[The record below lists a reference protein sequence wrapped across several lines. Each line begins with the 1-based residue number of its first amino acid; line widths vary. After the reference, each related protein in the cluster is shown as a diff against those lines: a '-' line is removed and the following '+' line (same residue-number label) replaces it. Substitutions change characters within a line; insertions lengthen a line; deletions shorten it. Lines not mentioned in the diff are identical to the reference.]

1 MLDFRRQTNSLSTPL
16 ATLHGA
22 RVDTRDQLG
31 RPPFIG
37 TSKMSQPLTIAQRL
51 AMGFGL
57 VLSLMILVAL
67 VGIQRV
73 HVIDSSL
80 SEVNDGASL
89 KQRYAINFRGSVH
102 DRAIAIRDL
111 VLARDPVAMNTQLQ
125 NIERLNAFYQES
137 AAPLDRLVAG
147 NHSSAEEQRQLSQI
161 KAIESS
167 ARDLT
172 QRLISQRQ
180 SGDIEGAQ
188 ALLAREVAAAYTEW
202 LKRINA
208 FIDLQE
214 KDITA
219 SLDGVRATAGGF
231 GLLIV
236 TVTSVAILLSVIV
249 SLLIIRRLRSTLGAE
264 PHQVADVIQRLAGGA
279 LDQRI
284 DTRYPNSVMGA
295 VKDMSAR
302 LGDTIAQVRSA
313 ANELNLASDQLRAT
327 SASNNRQLQAQSEE
341 AEQMAAAINQM
352 AATVNEVAGYA
363 GTAASATRNADGEVE
378 TGSQLVTQGGQAIQ
392 ELAKVL
398 DAAAEQVEQLA
409 RDSSNIETIIAV
421 ITAIA
426 GQTNLLALN
435 AAIEAARAGEHGRGF
450 AVVADEV
457 RSLAS
462 RTQTSTREISG
473 MIEQLQAGA
482 SGAAQI
488 MQTSSQM
495 ARKTVEQNAE
505 TEQALGRI
513 RQEVGAI
520 KDMNAQIASAA
531 QQQSLVAEDVNQN
544 ISRIHASTVETTAGS
559 TQVSAAGEELSALA
573 RRLLERVS
581 FFKA

>member
-1 MLDFRRQTNSLSTPL
+1 
-16 ATLHGA
+16 
-22 RVDTRDQLG
+22 
-31 RPPFIG
+31 
-37 TSKMSQPLTIAQRL
+37 MSQPLTIAQRL

>member
-1 MLDFRRQTNSLSTPL
+1 
-16 ATLHGA
+16 
-22 RVDTRDQLG
+22 
-31 RPPFIG
+31 
-37 TSKMSQPLTIAQRL
+37 MSQPLTIAQRL

-73 HVIDSSL
+73 QVIDSSL
-80 SEVNDGASL
+80 SEVNEGASL

-111 VLARDPVAMNTQLQ
+111 VLAREPAALNTQLQ
-125 NIERLNAFYQES
+125 NIERLNTFYQES
-137 AAPLDRLVAG
+137 AAPLDRLVAAA
-147 NHSSAEEQRQLSQI
+147 NSSAEEQRQLGQI

-167 ARDLT
+167 ARELT
-172 QRLISQRQ
+172 QRLIDQRQ

-188 ALLAREVAAAYTEW
+188 ALLSREVAAAYLEW
-202 LKRINA
+202 LKHINA
-208 FIDLQE
+208 FIDLQQ
-214 KDITA
+214 KDITT
-219 SLDGVRATAGGF
+219 SLDGVRATAGSF

-236 TVTSVAILLSVIV
+236 AVTSVAILLSVFV

-264 PHQVADVIQRLAGGA
+264 PHQVAEVIQHLAGGA

-284 DTRYPNSVMGA
+284 ETRYPNSVMGA

-313 ANELNLASDQLRAT
+313 ASELNLASDQLRAT
-327 SASNNRQLQAQSEE
+327 SANNNRQLQAQSEE

-392 ELAKVL
+392 ELARVL
-398 DAAAEQVEQLA
+398 DSAAERVEQLA

-421 ITAIA
+421 ITSIA
-426 GQTNLLALN
+426 DQTNLLALN

-457 RSLAS
+457 RSLAN

-495 ARKTVEQNAE
+495 ARKTVEQTAE

-559 TQVSAAGEELSALA
+559 TQVSAASEELSSLA
-573 RRLLERVS
+573 RRLIERVS
-581 FFKA
+581 FFRV

>member
-1 MLDFRRQTNSLSTPL
+1 
-16 ATLHGA
+16 
-22 RVDTRDQLG
+22 
-31 RPPFIG
+31 
-37 TSKMSQPLTIAQRL
+37 MSQPLTIAQRL

-57 VLSLMILVAL
+57 VLSLMILIAL

-73 HVIDSSL
+73 QVIDSSL
-80 SEVNDGASL
+80 GEVSEGASL

-111 VLARDPVAMNTQLQ
+111 VLARDTTALNDQLQ
-125 NIERLNAFYQES
+125 NIERLHGFYQES
-137 AAPLDRLVAG
+137 AAPLDRLVAD
-147 NHSSAEEQRQLSQI
+147 NTSSAEEQRQLAQI

-167 ARDLT
+167 ARELT
-172 QRLISQRQ
+172 QRLISLRQ
-180 SGDIEGAQ
+180 GGDVEGAQ
-188 ALLAREVAAAYTEW
+188 TLLSTEVAAAYLEW
-202 LKRINA
+202 LKRINT

-214 KDITA
+214 REITT
-219 SLDGVRATAGGF
+219 SLDGVRETAGSF
-231 GLLIV
+231 ARLIV
-236 TVTSVAILLSVIV
+236 AVTTIAILLSVIV
-249 SLLIIRRLRSTLGAE
+249 SMLIIRKMRSTLGAE
-264 PHQVADVIQRLAGGA
+264 PHDVALVIRRLADGA

-284 DTRYPNSVMGA
+284 DTRYPGSVMGA

-302 LGDTIAQVRSA
+302 LSDTISQVRSA
-313 ANELNLASDQLRAT
+313 ADELNHCSQQLLTT

-363 GTAASATRNADGEVE
+363 GTAASATRTADTEVE
-378 TGSQLVTQGGQAIQ
+378 HGSHLVMQGGQAIQ
-392 ELAKVL
+392 ELATVL
-398 DAAAEQVEQLA
+398 DSAADKVEQLS
-409 RDSSNIETIIAV
+409 RDSTNIETIIAV

-426 GQTNLLALN
+426 DQTNLLALN

-457 RSLAS
+457 RSLAN
-462 RTQTSTREISG
+462 RTQASTREISS

-495 ARKTVEQNAE
+495 ARKTVEQTAA

-520 KDMNAQIASAA
+520 KDMSAQIASAA

-544 ISRIHASTVETTAGS
+544 ISRIHASTLETTAGS
-559 TQVSAAGEELSALA
+559 TQVSAASQELSSLA
-573 RRLLERVS
+573 RRLMERVS

>member
-1 MLDFRRQTNSLSTPL
+1 
-16 ATLHGA
+16 
-22 RVDTRDQLG
+22 
-31 RPPFIG
+31 
-37 TSKMSQPLTIAQRL
+37 MSQPLTIAQRL

-73 HVIDSSL
+73 QVIDNSL
-80 SEVNDGASL
+80 SEVNEGASL

-111 VLARDPVAMNTQLQ
+111 VLAREPAALNTQLQ
-125 NIERLNAFYQES
+125 NIERLNTFYQES
-137 AAPLDRLVAG
+137 AAPLDRLVAAA
-147 NHSSAEEQRQLSQI
+147 NSSAEEQRQLGQI

-167 ARDLT
+167 ARELT
-172 QRLISQRQ
+172 QRLIDQRQ

-188 ALLAREVAAAYTEW
+188 ALLSREVAAAYLEW
-202 LKRINA
+202 LKHINA
-208 FIDLQE
+208 FIDLQQ
-214 KDITA
+214 KDITT
-219 SLDGVRATAGGF
+219 SLDGVRATAGSF

-236 TVTSVAILLSVIV
+236 AVTSVAILLSVFV

-264 PHQVADVIQRLAGGA
+264 PHQVAEVIQRLAGGA

-284 DTRYPNSVMGA
+284 ETRYPNSVMGA

-313 ANELNLASDQLRAT
+313 ASELNLASDQLRAT
-327 SASNNRQLQAQSEE
+327 SANNNRQLQAQSEE

-392 ELAKVL
+392 ELARVL
-398 DAAAEQVEQLA
+398 DSAAERVEQLA

-421 ITAIA
+421 ITSIA
-426 GQTNLLALN
+426 DQTNLLALN

-457 RSLAS
+457 RSLAN

-495 ARKTVEQNAE
+495 ARKTVEQTAE

-559 TQVSAAGEELSALA
+559 TQVSAASEELSSLA
-573 RRLLERVS
+573 RRLIERVS
-581 FFKA
+581 FFRV

>member
-1 MLDFRRQTNSLSTPL
+1 
-16 ATLHGA
+16 
-22 RVDTRDQLG
+22 
-31 RPPFIG
+31 
-37 TSKMSQPLTIAQRL
+37 MSQPLTIAQRL

-73 HVIDSSL
+73 QVIDSSL
-80 SEVNDGASL
+80 SEVNEGASL

-111 VLARDPVAMNTQLQ
+111 VLAREPAALNTQLQ
-125 NIERLNAFYQES
+125 NIERLNTFYQES
-137 AAPLDRLVAG
+137 AAPLDRLVAAA
-147 NHSSAEEQRQLSQI
+147 NSSAEEQRQLGQI

-167 ARDLT
+167 ARQLT
-172 QRLISQRQ
+172 QRLIDQRQ

-188 ALLAREVAAAYTEW
+188 TLLSREVAAAYLEW
-202 LKRINA
+202 LKHINA
-208 FIDLQE
+208 FIDLQQ
-214 KDITA
+214 KDITT
-219 SLDGVRATAGGF
+219 SLDGVRATAGSF

-236 TVTSVAILLSVIV
+236 AVTSVAILLSVFV

-264 PHQVADVIQRLAGGA
+264 PHQVAEVIQRLAGGA

-284 DTRYPNSVMGA
+284 ETRYPNSVMGA

-313 ANELNLASDQLRAT
+313 ASELNLASDQLRAT
-327 SASNNRQLQAQSEE
+327 SANNNRQLQAQSEE

-392 ELAKVL
+392 ELARVL
-398 DAAAEQVEQLA
+398 DSAAERVEQLA

-421 ITAIA
+421 ITSIA
-426 GQTNLLALN
+426 DQTNLLALN

-457 RSLAS
+457 RSLAN

-495 ARKTVEQNAE
+495 ARKTVEQTAE

-559 TQVSAAGEELSALA
+559 TQVSAASEELSSLA
-573 RRLLERVS
+573 RRLIERVS
-581 FFKA
+581 FFRA

>member
-1 MLDFRRQTNSLSTPL
+1 
-16 ATLHGA
+16 
-22 RVDTRDQLG
+22 
-31 RPPFIG
+31 
-37 TSKMSQPLTIAQRL
+37 MSQPLTIAQRL

-73 HVIDSSL
+73 QVIDSSL
-80 SEVNDGASL
+80 SEVNEGASL

-111 VLARDPVAMNTQLQ
+111 VLANDSATLNVQLQ
-125 NIERLNAFYQES
+125 NIERLDGFYQQS
-137 AAPLDRLVAG
+137 AAPLDRLLGAA
-147 NHSSAEEQRQLSQI
+147 NSSAEEQRQLGQI

-167 ARDLT
+167 ARELT
-172 QRLISQRQ
+172 QRLIKQRQ

-188 ALLAREVAAAYTEW
+188 ALLSREVAAAYTEW

-214 KDITA
+214 KDITT
-219 SLDGVRATAGGF
+219 SLEGVRATAGSF

-236 TVTSVAILLSVIV
+236 AVTSVAILLSVIV

-264 PHQVADVIQRLAGGA
+264 PHQVAEVIQRLAGGA

-302 LGDTIAQVRSA
+302 LSDTIAQVRSA
-313 ANELNLASDQLRAT
+313 ASELNLSADQLRAT
-327 SASNNRQLQAQSEE
+327 SASNNRQLQSQSAE

-398 DAAAEQVEQLA
+398 DTAAERVEQLA

-421 ITAIA
+421 ITSIA
-426 GQTNLLALN
+426 DQTNLLALN

-462 RTQTSTREISG
+462 RTQSSTREISG

-488 MQTSSQM
+488 MQTSSEM
-495 ARKTVEQNAE
+495 ARKTVAQTAE

-513 RQEVGAI
+513 RQEVRAI
-520 KDMNAQIASAA
+520 MDMNAQIASAA
-531 QQQSLVAEDVNQN
+531 QQQSLVADDVNQN
-544 ISRIHASTVETTAGS
+544 ISRIHASTLETTAGS
-559 TQVSAAGEELSALA
+559 TQVSVASEELSALA
-573 RRLLERVS
+573 RRLIERVS

>member
-1 MLDFRRQTNSLSTPL
+1 
-16 ATLHGA
+16 
-22 RVDTRDQLG
+22 
-31 RPPFIG
+31 
-37 TSKMSQPLTIAQRL
+37 MSQPLTIAQRL

-73 HVIDSSL
+73 QVIDSSL
-80 SEVNDGASL
+80 SDVSEGASL

-111 VLARDPVAMNTQLQ
+111 VLAREPAALNEQLQ
-125 NIERLNAFYQES
+125 NIERLDAFYQQS
-137 AAPLDRLVAG
+137 AAPLDKLLTA
-147 NHSSAEEQRQLSQI
+147 STASAEEQRQLSQI
-161 KAIESS
+161 KAIENT
-167 ARDLT
+167 ARQLT
-172 QRLISQRQ
+172 QQLISQRQ
-180 SGDIEGAQ
+180 GGNIEGAQ
-188 ALLAREVAAAYTEW
+188 TLLSRDVAGVYTEW

-214 KDITA
+214 KDITI
-219 SLDGVRATAGGF
+219 SLDGVRETAGSF

-236 TVTSVAILLSVIV
+236 TVTSVAILLSVVV

-264 PHQVADVIQRLAGGA
+264 PHQVAEVIQRLAGGA

-284 DTRYPNSVMGA
+284 ETRYPNSVMGA

-313 ANELNLASDQLRAT
+313 ANELNLASDQLRTT
-327 SASNNRQLQAQSEE
+327 SASNNRQLQAQSAE

-363 GTAASATRNADGEVE
+363 GNAASATRNADGEVE
-378 TGSQLVTQGGQAIQ
+378 TGSQLVTQGGKAIQ

-426 GQTNLLALN
+426 DQTNLLALN

-495 ARKTVEQNAE
+495 ARKTVEQTAE

-559 TQVSAAGEELSALA
+559 TQVSAASEELSSLA

-581 FFKA
+581 FFRA

>member
-1 MLDFRRQTNSLSTPL
+1 
-16 ATLHGA
+16 
-22 RVDTRDQLG
+22 
-31 RPPFIG
+31 
-37 TSKMSQPLTIAQRL
+37 MSQPLTIAQRL

-73 HVIDSSL
+73 QVIDSSL
-80 SEVNDGASL
+80 SKVNDGASL

-111 VLARDPVAMNTQLQ
+111 VLAREPAALNEQLQ
-125 NIERLNAFYQES
+125 NIERLDAFYQQS
-137 AAPLDRLVAG
+137 AAPLDKLLAA
-147 NHSSAEEQRQLSQI
+147 STASAEEQRQLSQI
-161 KAIESS
+161 KAIENT
-167 ARDLT
+167 ARQLT
-172 QRLISQRQ
+172 RQLISQRQ

-188 ALLAREVAAAYTEW
+188 TLLSRDVAGAYTEW

-214 KDITA
+214 KDIIT
-219 SLDGVRATAGGF
+219 SLDGVRETAGSF

-236 TVTSVAILLSVIV
+236 TVTSVAILLSVVV

-264 PHQVADVIQRLAGGA
+264 PHQVAEVIQRLAGGA

-284 DTRYPNSVMGA
+284 ETRYPNSVMGA

-313 ANELNLASDQLRAT
+313 ADELNLASDQLRTT

-398 DAAAEQVEQLA
+398 DAAAGQVEQLA

-426 GQTNLLALN
+426 DQTNLLALN

-495 ARKTVEQNAE
+495 ARKTVEQTAE

-559 TQVSAAGEELSALA
+559 TQVFAASEELSSLA
-573 RRLLERVS
+573 RRLIERVS

>member
-1 MLDFRRQTNSLSTPL
+1 
-16 ATLHGA
+16 
-22 RVDTRDQLG
+22 
-31 RPPFIG
+31 
-37 TSKMSQPLTIAQRL
+37 
-51 AMGFGL
+51 
-57 VLSLMILVAL
+57 
-67 VGIQRV
+67 
-73 HVIDSSL
+73 
-80 SEVNDGASL
+80 
-89 KQRYAINFRGSVH
+89 VH

-111 VLARDPVAMNTQLQ
+111 VLAREPAALNTQLQ
-125 NIERLNAFYQES
+125 NIERLNTFYQES
-137 AAPLDRLVAG
+137 AAPLDRLVAAA
-147 NHSSAEEQRQLSQI
+147 NSSAEEQRQLGQI

-167 ARDLT
+167 ARQLT
-172 QRLISQRQ
+172 QRLINQRQ

-188 ALLAREVAAAYTEW
+188 TLLSREVAAAYLEW
-202 LKRINA
+202 LKHINA
-208 FIDLQE
+208 FIDLQQ
-214 KDITA
+214 KDITT
-219 SLDGVRATAGGF
+219 SLDGVRATAGSF

-236 TVTSVAILLSVIV
+236 AVTSVAILLSVFV

-264 PHQVADVIQRLAGGA
+264 PHQVAEVIQRLAGGA

-284 DTRYPNSVMGA
+284 ETRYPNSVMGA
-295 VKDMSAR
+295 VKDMSTR

-313 ANELNLASDQLRAT
+313 ASELNLASDQLRAT
-327 SASNNRQLQAQSEE
+327 SANNNRQLQAQSEE

-392 ELAKVL
+392 ELARVL
-398 DAAAEQVEQLA
+398 DSAAERVEQLA

-421 ITAIA
+421 ITSIA
-426 GQTNLLALN
+426 DQTNLLALN

-457 RSLAS
+457 RSLAN

-495 ARKTVEQNAE
+495 ARKTVEQTAE

-559 TQVSAAGEELSALA
+559 TQVSAASEELSSLA
-573 RRLLERVS
+573 RRLIERVS
-581 FFKA
+581 FFRV

>member
-1 MLDFRRQTNSLSTPL
+1 
-16 ATLHGA
+16 
-22 RVDTRDQLG
+22 
-31 RPPFIG
+31 
-37 TSKMSQPLTIAQRL
+37 MSQPLTIAQRL

-73 HVIDSSL
+73 QVIDSSL
-80 SEVNDGASL
+80 SEVNEGASL

-111 VLARDPVAMNTQLQ
+111 VLAREPAALNTQLQ
-125 NIERLNAFYQES
+125 NIERLNTFYQES
-137 AAPLDRLVAG
+137 AAPLDRLVAAA
-147 NHSSAEEQRQLSQI
+147 NSSAEEQRQLGQI

-167 ARDLT
+167 ARELT
-172 QRLISQRQ
+172 QRLIDQRQ

-188 ALLAREVAAAYTEW
+188 ALLSREVAAAYLEW
-202 LKRINA
+202 LKHINA
-208 FIDLQE
+208 FIDLQQ
-214 KDITA
+214 KDITT
-219 SLDGVRATAGGF
+219 SLDGVRATAGSF

-236 TVTSVAILLSVIV
+236 AVTSVAILLSVFV

-264 PHQVADVIQRLAGGA
+264 PHQVAEVIQHLAGGA

-284 DTRYPNSVMGA
+284 ETRYPNSVMGA

-327 SASNNRQLQAQSEE
+327 SANNNRQLQAQSEE

-392 ELAKVL
+392 ELARVL
-398 DAAAEQVEQLA
+398 DSAAERVEQLA

-421 ITAIA
+421 ITSIA
-426 GQTNLLALN
+426 DQTNLLALN

-457 RSLAS
+457 RSLAN

-495 ARKTVEQNAE
+495 ARKTVEQTAE

-559 TQVSAAGEELSALA
+559 TQVSAASEELSSLA
-573 RRLLERVS
+573 RRLIERVS
-581 FFKA
+581 FFRA

>member
-1 MLDFRRQTNSLSTPL
+1 
-16 ATLHGA
+16 
-22 RVDTRDQLG
+22 
-31 RPPFIG
+31 
-37 TSKMSQPLTIAQRL
+37 MSQPLTIAQRL

-73 HVIDSSL
+73 QVIDSSL
-80 SEVNDGASL
+80 SEVNEGASL

-111 VLARDPVAMNTQLQ
+111 VLAREPAALNTQLQ
-125 NIERLNAFYQES
+125 NIERLNTFYQES
-137 AAPLDRLVAG
+137 AAPLDRLVAAA
-147 NHSSAEEQRQLSQI
+147 NSSAEEQRQLGQI

-167 ARDLT
+167 ARELT
-172 QRLISQRQ
+172 QRLIDQRQ

-188 ALLAREVAAAYTEW
+188 ALLARDVAAAYTEW

-214 KDITA
+214 KDITT
-219 SLDGVRATAGGF
+219 SLDGVRATAGSF

-236 TVTSVAILLSVIV
+236 AVTSVAILLSVFV

-264 PHQVADVIQRLAGGA
+264 PHQVAEVIQRLAGGA

-284 DTRYPNSVMGA
+284 ETRYPNSVMGA

-313 ANELNLASDQLRAT
+313 ASELNLASDQLRAT
-327 SASNNRQLQAQSEE
+327 SANNNRQLQAQSEE

-392 ELAKVL
+392 ELARVL
-398 DAAAEQVEQLA
+398 DSAAERVEQLA

-421 ITAIA
+421 ITSIA
-426 GQTNLLALN
+426 DQTNLLALN

-457 RSLAS
+457 RSLAN

-495 ARKTVEQNAE
+495 ARKTVEQTAE

-559 TQVSAAGEELSALA
+559 TQVSAASEELSSLA
-573 RRLLERVS
+573 RRLIERVS
-581 FFKA
+581 FFRV

>member
-1 MLDFRRQTNSLSTPL
+1 
-16 ATLHGA
+16 
-22 RVDTRDQLG
+22 
-31 RPPFIG
+31 
-37 TSKMSQPLTIAQRL
+37 MSQPLTIAQRL

-73 HVIDSSL
+73 QVIDSSL
-80 SEVNDGASL
+80 SEVNEGASL

-111 VLARDPVAMNTQLQ
+111 VLARDPAALKDQLQ
-125 NIERLNAFYQES
+125 NIERLDAFYQQS
-137 AAPLDRLVAG
+137 AAPLDKLVAANG
-147 NHSSAEEQRQLSQI
+147 ASAEEQRQLDQI
-161 KAIESS
+161 KVIERT

-172 QRLISQRQ
+172 QRLINQRQ

-188 ALLAREVAAAYTEW
+188 ALLSREVAAAYLDW
-202 LKRINA
+202 LKHINA

-214 KDITA
+214 KDIIN
-219 SLDGVRATAGGF
+219 SLDGVRKTAGSF

-236 TVTSVAILLSVIV
+236 AVTSVAILLSVFV

-264 PHQVADVIQRLAGGA
+264 PHQVAEVIQRLAGGA

-284 DTRYPNSVMGA
+284 ETRYPNSVMGA

-313 ANELNLASDQLRAT
+313 ASELNLASDQLRAT
-327 SASNNRQLQAQSEE
+327 SANNNRQLQAQSEE

-363 GTAASATRNADGEVE
+363 DTAASATRNADGEVE

-398 DAAAEQVEQLA
+398 DSAAERVEQLA

-421 ITAIA
+421 ITSIA
-426 GQTNLLALN
+426 DQTNLLALN

-457 RSLAS
+457 RSLAN

-495 ARKTVEQNAE
+495 ARKTVEQTAE

-559 TQVSAAGEELSALA
+559 TQVSAASEELSSLA
-573 RRLLERVS
+573 RRLIERVS
-581 FFKA
+581 FFRA

>member
-1 MLDFRRQTNSLSTPL
+1 
-16 ATLHGA
+16 
-22 RVDTRDQLG
+22 
-31 RPPFIG
+31 
-37 TSKMSQPLTIAQRL
+37 MSQPLTIAQRL

-73 HVIDSSL
+73 QVIDSSL

-111 VLARDPVAMNTQLQ
+111 VLAREPAALHEQLQ
-125 NIERLNAFYQES
+125 NIKRLDAFYQQS
-137 AAPLDRLVAG
+137 AAPLDKLVAA
-147 NHSSAEEQRQLSQI
+147 STASAEEQRQLSQI
-161 KAIESS
+161 KAIENT
-167 ARDLT
+167 ARQLT
-172 QRLISQRQ
+172 QQLISQRQ
-180 SGDIEGAQ
+180 SGDMEGAQ
-188 ALLAREVAAAYTEW
+188 MLLSRDVAAAYTEW

-214 KDITA
+214 KDITT
-219 SLDGVRATAGGF
+219 SLDGVRETAGSF

-236 TVTSVAILLSVIV
+236 TVTSVAILLSVVV

-264 PHQVADVIQRLAGGA
+264 PHQVAEVIQRLAGGA

-421 ITAIA
+421 ITSIA
-426 GQTNLLALN
+426 DQTNLLALN

-495 ARKTVEQNAE
+495 ARKTVEQTAE

-559 TQVSAAGEELSALA
+559 TQVSAASEELSSLA

-581 FFKA
+581 FFRA

>member
-1 MLDFRRQTNSLSTPL
+1 
-16 ATLHGA
+16 
-22 RVDTRDQLG
+22 
-31 RPPFIG
+31 
-37 TSKMSQPLTIAQRL
+37 MSQPLTIAQRL

-73 HVIDSSL
+73 QVIDSSL
-80 SEVNDGASL
+80 SEVNEGASL

-111 VLARDPVAMNTQLQ
+111 VLARDPAAMDVQLR
-125 NIERLNAFYQES
+125 NIERLDGFYQQS
-137 AAPLDRLVAG
+137 AAPLDRLVAAAG
-147 NHSSAEEQRQLSQI
+147 SSAEEQRQLGQI
-161 KAIESS
+161 KTIERS
-167 ARDLT
+167 ARELT
-172 QRLISQRQ
+172 QRLIEQRQ
-180 SGDIEGAQ
+180 RGDIEGAQ
-188 ALLAREVAAAYTEW
+188 ALLSREVAALYTQW
-202 LKRINA
+202 LKDINA

-214 KDITA
+214 KDITS
-219 SLDGVRATAGGF
+219 SLDGVRATAGSF

-236 TVTSVAILLSVIV
+236 AVTSVAILLSVIV

-264 PHQVADVIQRLAGGA
+264 PHQVAEVIQRLAGGA

-284 DTRYPNSVMGA
+284 DTRYPHSVMGA

-302 LGDTIAQVRSA
+302 LGDTISQVRSA
-313 ANELNLASDQLRAT
+313 ASELNLSADQLRAT

-363 GTAASATRNADGEVE
+363 DTAASATRNADGEVE

-392 ELAKVL
+392 ELARVL
-398 DAAAEQVEQLA
+398 DAAAERVEQLA

-421 ITAIA
+421 ITSIA
-426 GQTNLLALN
+426 DQTNLLALN

-457 RSLAS
+457 RSLAN

-482 SGAAQI
+482 SSAAQI
-488 MQTSSQM
+488 MQTSSEM
-495 ARKTVEQNAE
+495 ARKTVAQTAE

-559 TQVSAAGEELSALA
+559 TQVSAASEELSSLT
-573 RRLLERVS
+573 RRLIERVS
-581 FFKA
+581 FFRA

>member
-1 MLDFRRQTNSLSTPL
+1 
-16 ATLHGA
+16 
-22 RVDTRDQLG
+22 
-31 RPPFIG
+31 
-37 TSKMSQPLTIAQRL
+37 MSQPLTIAQRL

-73 HVIDSSL
+73 QVIDSSL
-80 SEVNDGASL
+80 SEVNEGASL

-111 VLARDPVAMNTQLQ
+111 VLANDSATLNVQLQ
-125 NIERLNAFYQES
+125 NIERLDGFYQQS
-137 AAPLDRLVAG
+137 AAPLDRLLGAA
-147 NHSSAEEQRQLSQI
+147 NSSAEEQRQLGQI
-161 KAIESS
+161 KAIETS
-167 ARDLT
+167 ARELT
-172 QRLISQRQ
+172 QRLIKQRQ

-188 ALLAREVAAAYTEW
+188 ALLSREVAAAYTEW

-214 KDITA
+214 KDITT
-219 SLDGVRATAGGF
+219 SLEGVRATAGSF

-236 TVTSVAILLSVIV
+236 AVTSVAILLSVIV

-264 PHQVADVIQRLAGGA
+264 PHQVAEVIQRLAGGA

-302 LGDTIAQVRSA
+302 LSDTIAQVRSA
-313 ANELNLASDQLRAT
+313 ASELNLSADQLRAT
-327 SASNNRQLQAQSEE
+327 SASNNRQLQSQSAE

-378 TGSQLVTQGGQAIQ
+378 TGSQLVTHGGQAIQ
-392 ELAKVL
+392 ELARVL
-398 DAAAEQVEQLA
+398 DTAAERVEQLA

-421 ITAIA
+421 ITSIA
-426 GQTNLLALN
+426 DQTNLLALN

-462 RTQTSTREISG
+462 RTQSSTREISG

-488 MQTSSQM
+488 MQTSSEM
-495 ARKTVEQNAE
+495 ARKTVAQTAE

-513 RQEVGAI
+513 RQEVRAI
-520 KDMNAQIASAA
+520 MDMNAQIASAA
-531 QQQSLVAEDVNQN
+531 QQQSLVADDVNQN
-544 ISRIHASTVETTAGS
+544 ISRIHASTLETTAGS
-559 TQVSAAGEELSALA
+559 TQVSAASEELSALA
-573 RRLLERVS
+573 RRLIERVS

>member
-1 MLDFRRQTNSLSTPL
+1 
-16 ATLHGA
+16 
-22 RVDTRDQLG
+22 
-31 RPPFIG
+31 
-37 TSKMSQPLTIAQRL
+37 MSQPLTIAQRL

-73 HVIDSSL
+73 QVIDSSL
-80 SEVNDGASL
+80 SEVNEGASL

-111 VLARDPVAMNTQLQ
+111 VLAREPAALNTQLQ
-125 NIERLNAFYQES
+125 NIERLNTFYQES
-137 AAPLDRLVAG
+137 AAPLDRLVAAA
-147 NHSSAEEQRQLSQI
+147 NSSAEEQRQLGQI

-167 ARDLT
+167 ARELT
-172 QRLISQRQ
+172 QRLIDQRQ

-188 ALLAREVAAAYTEW
+188 TLLSREVAAAYLEW
-202 LKRINA
+202 LKHINA
-208 FIDLQE
+208 FIDLQQ
-214 KDITA
+214 KDITT
-219 SLDGVRATAGGF
+219 SLDGVRATAGSF

-236 TVTSVAILLSVIV
+236 AVTSVAILLSVFV

-264 PHQVADVIQRLAGGA
+264 PHQVAEVIQRLAGGA

-284 DTRYPNSVMGA
+284 ETRYPNSVMGA

-313 ANELNLASDQLRAT
+313 ASELNLASDQLRAT
-327 SASNNRQLQAQSEE
+327 SANNNRQLQAQSEE

-392 ELAKVL
+392 ELARVL
-398 DAAAEQVEQLA
+398 DSAAERVEQLA

-421 ITAIA
+421 ITSIA
-426 GQTNLLALN
+426 DQTNLLALN

-457 RSLAS
+457 RSLAN

-495 ARKTVEQNAE
+495 ARKTVEQTAE

-559 TQVSAAGEELSALA
+559 TQVSAASEELSSLA
-573 RRLLERVS
+573 RRLIERVS
-581 FFKA
+581 FFRV

>member
-1 MLDFRRQTNSLSTPL
+1 
-16 ATLHGA
+16 
-22 RVDTRDQLG
+22 
-31 RPPFIG
+31 
-37 TSKMSQPLTIAQRL
+37 MSQPLTIAQRL

-73 HVIDSSL
+73 QVIDSSL
-80 SEVNDGASL
+80 SEVNEGASL

-111 VLARDPVAMNTQLQ
+111 VLAREPAALNDQLQ
-125 NIERLNAFYQES
+125 NIERLDAFYQQS
-137 AAPLDRLVAG
+137 AAPLDKLVAANG
-147 NHSSAEEQRQLSQI
+147 ASAEEQRQLDQI
-161 KAIESS
+161 KAIERT

-172 QRLISQRQ
+172 QRLINQRQ

-188 ALLAREVAAAYTEW
+188 ALLSREVAVAYLDW
-202 LKRINA
+202 LKHINA

-214 KDITA
+214 KDIIS
-219 SLDGVRATAGGF
+219 SLDGVRKTAGSF

-236 TVTSVAILLSVIV
+236 AVTSVAILLSVFV

-264 PHQVADVIQRLAGGA
+264 PHQVAEVIQRLAGGA

-284 DTRYPNSVMGA
+284 ETRYPNSVMGA

-313 ANELNLASDQLRAT
+313 ASELNLSADQLRAT

-363 GTAASATRNADGEVE
+363 DTAASATRNADGEVE

-398 DAAAEQVEQLA
+398 DSAAERVEQLA

-421 ITAIA
+421 ITSIA
-426 GQTNLLALN
+426 DQTNLLALN

-457 RSLAS
+457 RSLAN

-495 ARKTVEQNAE
+495 ARKTVEQTTE

-559 TQVSAAGEELSALA
+559 TQVSAASEELSSLA
-573 RRLLERVS
+573 RRLIERVS
-581 FFKA
+581 FFRV

>member
-1 MLDFRRQTNSLSTPL
+1 
-16 ATLHGA
+16 
-22 RVDTRDQLG
+22 
-31 RPPFIG
+31 
-37 TSKMSQPLTIAQRL
+37 MSQPLTIAQRL

-73 HVIDSSL
+73 QVIDSSL

-111 VLARDPVAMNTQLQ
+111 VLAREPAAMNEQLQ
-125 NIERLNAFYQES
+125 NIERLDAFYQQS
-137 AAPLDRLVAG
+137 AAPLDKLVAA
-147 NHSSAEEQRQLSQI
+147 STASAEEQRQLSQI
-161 KAIESS
+161 KAIENS
-167 ARDLT
+167 ARQLT
-172 QRLISQRQ
+172 QQLISQRQ

-236 TVTSVAILLSVIV
+236 TVTSVAILLSVVV

-264 PHQVADVIQRLAGGA
+264 PHQVAEVIQRLAGGA

-284 DTRYPNSVMGA
+284 ETRYPNSVMGA

-302 LGDTIAQVRSA
+302 IGDTIAQVRNA

-363 GTAASATRNADGEVE
+363 STAASATRNADGEVE
-378 TGSQLVTQGGQAIQ
+378 TGSRLVTQGGEAIQ

-398 DAAAEQVEQLA
+398 DTAAEQVEQLA

-421 ITAIA
+421 ITSIA
-426 GQTNLLALN
+426 DQTNLLALN

-495 ARKTVEQNAE
+495 ARKTVEQTAE

-559 TQVSAAGEELSALA
+559 TQVSAASEELSSLA

>member
-1 MLDFRRQTNSLSTPL
+1 
-16 ATLHGA
+16 
-22 RVDTRDQLG
+22 
-31 RPPFIG
+31 
-37 TSKMSQPLTIAQRL
+37 MSQPLTIAQRL

-57 VLSLMILVAL
+57 VLSLMILIAL

-73 HVIDSSL
+73 QVIDSSL
-80 SEVNDGASL
+80 SEVSEGASL

-111 VLARDPVAMNTQLQ
+111 VLARDSAALDSQLR

-137 AAPLDRLVAG
+137 AAPLDKLVAAS
-147 NHSSAEEQRQLSQI
+147 NSSAEEQRQLTQI
-161 KAIESS
+161 KSIESS
-167 ARDLT
+167 TRELT
-172 QRLISQRQ
+172 QRLISLRQ
-180 SGDIEGAQ
+180 TGDVEGAQ
-188 ALLAREVAAAYTEW
+188 TLLSREVAAAYLEW
-202 LKRINA
+202 LKRINT

-214 KDITA
+214 REVTT
-219 SLDGVRATAGGF
+219 SLDGVRETAGSF
-231 GLLIV
+231 ALLIV
-236 TVTSVAILLSVIV
+236 AVTTVAILLSVIV
-249 SLLIIRRLRSTLGAE
+249 SMLIIRQMRSTLGAE
-264 PHQVADVIQRLAGGA
+264 PHEVAQVIQRLAGGA
-279 LDQRI
+279 LDQKI
-284 DTRYPNSVMGA
+284 ETRYSNSVMGA

-302 LGDTIAQVRSA
+302 LSDTISQVRSA
-313 ANELNLASDQLRAT
+313 ANELNQSSDQLRAT

-363 GTAASATRNADGEVE
+363 GTAAAATRAADTEVE
-378 TGSQLVTQGGQAIQ
+378 NGSHLVMQGGQAIQ
-392 ELAKVL
+392 ELASVL
-398 DAAAEQVEQLA
+398 DSAADRVEQLA

-426 GQTNLLALN
+426 DQTNLLALN

-457 RSLAS
+457 RSLAN
-462 RTQTSTREISG
+462 RTQASTREISA
-473 MIEQLQAGA
+473 MIEKLQAGA

-495 ARKTVEQNAE
+495 ARKTVEQTAA
-505 TEQALGRI
+505 TEQALERI

-520 KDMNAQIASAA
+520 KDMSAQIASAA

-559 TQVSAAGEELSALA
+559 TQVSAASQELSSLA
-573 RRLLERVS
+573 RRLMERVS

>member
-1 MLDFRRQTNSLSTPL
+1 
-16 ATLHGA
+16 
-22 RVDTRDQLG
+22 
-31 RPPFIG
+31 
-37 TSKMSQPLTIAQRL
+37 MSQPLTIARRL

-73 HVIDSSL
+73 QVIDSSL
-80 SEVNDGASL
+80 SEVNEGASL

-111 VLARDPVAMNTQLQ
+111 VLAREPAALNTQLQ
-125 NIERLNAFYQES
+125 NIERLNTFYQES
-137 AAPLDRLVAG
+137 AAPLDRLVAAA
-147 NHSSAEEQRQLSQI
+147 NSSAEEQRQLGQI

-167 ARDLT
+167 ARELT
-172 QRLISQRQ
+172 QRLIDQRQ

-188 ALLAREVAAAYTEW
+188 ALLSREVAAAYLEW
-202 LKRINA
+202 LKHINA
-208 FIDLQE
+208 FIDLQQ
-214 KDITA
+214 KDITT
-219 SLDGVRATAGGF
+219 SLDGVRATAGSF

-236 TVTSVAILLSVIV
+236 AVTSVAILLSVFV

-264 PHQVADVIQRLAGGA
+264 PHQVAEVIQHLAGGA

-284 DTRYPNSVMGA
+284 ETRYPNSVMGA

-327 SASNNRQLQAQSEE
+327 SANNNRQLQAQSEE

-392 ELAKVL
+392 ELARVL
-398 DAAAEQVEQLA
+398 DSAAERVEQLA

-421 ITAIA
+421 ITSIA
-426 GQTNLLALN
+426 DQTNLLALN

-457 RSLAS
+457 RSLAN

-495 ARKTVEQNAE
+495 ARKTVEQTAE

-559 TQVSAAGEELSALA
+559 TQVSAASEELSSLA
-573 RRLLERVS
+573 RRLIERVS
-581 FFKA
+581 FFRA

>member
-1 MLDFRRQTNSLSTPL
+1 
-16 ATLHGA
+16 
-22 RVDTRDQLG
+22 
-31 RPPFIG
+31 
-37 TSKMSQPLTIAQRL
+37 MSQPLTIAQRL

-73 HVIDSSL
+73 QVIDSSL

-111 VLARDPVAMNTQLQ
+111 VLAREPAAMNEQLQ
-125 NIERLNAFYQES
+125 NIERLDAFYQQS
-137 AAPLDRLVAG
+137 AAPLDKLVAA
-147 NHSSAEEQRQLSQI
+147 STASAEEQRQLSQI
-161 KAIESS
+161 KAIENS
-167 ARDLT
+167 ARQLT
-172 QRLISQRQ
+172 QQLISQRQ

-236 TVTSVAILLSVIV
+236 TVTSVAILLSVVV

-264 PHQVADVIQRLAGGA
+264 PHQVAEVIQRLAGGA

-284 DTRYPNSVMGA
+284 ETRYPNSVMGA

-302 LGDTIAQVRSA
+302 IGDTIAQVRNA
-313 ANELNLASDQLRAT
+313 ANELNLSADQLRAT

-363 GTAASATRNADGEVE
+363 STAASATRTADGEVE
-378 TGSQLVTQGGQAIQ
+378 TGSRLVTQGGEAIH

-398 DAAAEQVEQLA
+398 DTAAEQVEQLA

-421 ITAIA
+421 ITSIA
-426 GQTNLLALN
+426 DQTNLLALN

-495 ARKTVEQNAE
+495 ARKTVEQTAE

-559 TQVSAAGEELSALA
+559 TQVYAASEELSALA

>member
-1 MLDFRRQTNSLSTPL
+1 
-16 ATLHGA
+16 
-22 RVDTRDQLG
+22 
-31 RPPFIG
+31 
-37 TSKMSQPLTIAQRL
+37 MSQPLTIAQRL

-73 HVIDSSL
+73 QVIDSSL

-102 DRAIAIRDL
+102 DRAIAVRDL
-111 VLARDPVAMNTQLQ
+111 VLAREPAALNEQLQ
-125 NIERLNAFYQES
+125 NIGRLDAFYQQS
-137 AAPLDRLVAG
+137 AAPLDKLVAA
-147 NHSSAEEQRQLSQI
+147 STASAEEQRQLSQI
-161 KAIESS
+161 KAIENT
-167 ARDLT
+167 ARQLT
-172 QRLISQRQ
+172 QQLISQRQ

-188 ALLAREVAAAYTEW
+188 MLLSRDVAAAYTEW

-214 KDITA
+214 KDITT
-219 SLDGVRATAGGF
+219 SLDGVRETAGSF

-236 TVTSVAILLSVIV
+236 TVTSVAILLSVVV

-264 PHQVADVIQRLAGGA
+264 PHQVAEVIQRLAGGA

-421 ITAIA
+421 ITSIA
-426 GQTNLLALN
+426 DQTNLLALN

-495 ARKTVEQNAE
+495 ARKTVEQTAE

-559 TQVSAAGEELSALA
+559 TQVSAASEELSSLA

-581 FFKA
+581 FFRA

>member
-1 MLDFRRQTNSLSTPL
+1 
-16 ATLHGA
+16 
-22 RVDTRDQLG
+22 
-31 RPPFIG
+31 
-37 TSKMSQPLTIAQRL
+37 MSQPLTIAQRL

-73 HVIDSSL
+73 QVIDSSL
-80 SEVNDGASL
+80 SEVNEGASL

-111 VLARDPVAMNTQLQ
+111 VLAREPAALNTQLQ
-125 NIERLNAFYQES
+125 NIERLNTFYQES
-137 AAPLDRLVAG
+137 AAPLDRLVAAA
-147 NHSSAEEQRQLSQI
+147 NSSAEEQRQLGQI

-167 ARDLT
+167 ARQLT
-172 QRLISQRQ
+172 QRLINQRQ

-188 ALLAREVAAAYTEW
+188 TLLSREVAAAYLEW
-202 LKRINA
+202 LKHINA
-208 FIDLQE
+208 FIDLQQ
-214 KDITA
+214 KDITT
-219 SLDGVRATAGGF
+219 SLDGVRATAGSF

-236 TVTSVAILLSVIV
+236 AVTSVAILLSVFV

-264 PHQVADVIQRLAGGA
+264 PHQVAEVIQRLAGGA

-284 DTRYPNSVMGA
+284 ETRYPNSVMGA
-295 VKDMSAR
+295 VKDMSTR

-313 ANELNLASDQLRAT
+313 ASELNLASDQLRAT
-327 SASNNRQLQAQSEE
+327 SANNNRQLQAQSEE

-392 ELAKVL
+392 ELARVL
-398 DAAAEQVEQLA
+398 DSAAERVEQLA

-421 ITAIA
+421 ITSIA
-426 GQTNLLALN
+426 DQTNLLALN

-457 RSLAS
+457 RSLAN

-495 ARKTVEQNAE
+495 ARKTVEQTAE

-559 TQVSAAGEELSALA
+559 TQVSAASEELSSLA
-573 RRLLERVS
+573 RRLIERVS
-581 FFKA
+581 FFRV

>member
-1 MLDFRRQTNSLSTPL
+1 
-16 ATLHGA
+16 
-22 RVDTRDQLG
+22 
-31 RPPFIG
+31 
-37 TSKMSQPLTIAQRL
+37 MSQPLTIAQRL

-73 HVIDSSL
+73 QVIDSSL
-80 SEVNDGASL
+80 SEVNEGASL

-111 VLARDPVAMNTQLQ
+111 VLARDAAALKDQLQ
-125 NIERLNAFYQES
+125 NIERLDAFYQQS
-137 AAPLDRLVAG
+137 AAPLDKLVAANG
-147 NHSSAEEQRQLSQI
+147 ASAEEQRQLDQI
-161 KAIESS
+161 KAIERT

-172 QRLISQRQ
+172 QRLINQRQ

-188 ALLAREVAAAYTEW
+188 ALLSREVAAAYLDW
-202 LKRINA
+202 LKHINA

-214 KDITA
+214 KDIIN
-219 SLDGVRATAGGF
+219 SLDGVRKTAGSF

-236 TVTSVAILLSVIV
+236 AVTSVAILLSVFV

-264 PHQVADVIQRLAGGA
+264 PHQVAEVIQRLAGGA

-284 DTRYPNSVMGA
+284 ETRYPNSVMGA

-313 ANELNLASDQLRAT
+313 ASELNLASDQLRAT

-363 GTAASATRNADGEVE
+363 DTAASATRNADGEVE

-398 DAAAEQVEQLA
+398 DSAAERVEQLA

-421 ITAIA
+421 ITSIA
-426 GQTNLLALN
+426 DQTNLLALN

-457 RSLAS
+457 RSLAN

-495 ARKTVEQNAE
+495 ARKTVEQTAE

-559 TQVSAAGEELSALA
+559 TQVSAASEELSSLA
-573 RRLLERVS
+573 RRLIERVS
-581 FFKA
+581 FFRA